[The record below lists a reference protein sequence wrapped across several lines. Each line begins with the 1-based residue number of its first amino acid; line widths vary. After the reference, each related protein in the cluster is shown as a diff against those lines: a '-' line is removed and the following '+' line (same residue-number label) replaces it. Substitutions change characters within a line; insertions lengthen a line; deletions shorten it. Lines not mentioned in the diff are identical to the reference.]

1 MNKKLNDLVLLLQL
15 IVIMFLA
22 YTIWQLQIDVVE
34 LYNMI
39 NELNELL
46 LEEAEDMGD
55 TLGNGWNA

>member
-34 LYNMI
+34 LYNMLI
-39 NELNELL
+39 E
-46 LEEAEDMGD
+46 LEELILDTGEDMGD
-55 TLGNGWNA
+55 VLDNGWNA

>member
-1 MNKKLNDLVLLLQL
+1 MRKTLKDLVLLLQL

-46 LEEAEDMGD
+46 LEDAEDMGD